1 MQRQRCEKGG
11 PIKSFSVKYDKPL
24 DELNV
29 CFSAPSQRTMYFQ
42 IVDLS
47 LCGEGTSISEAFLK
61 VSSSGSS
68 KVVKMLAT
76 VLEIAAAK
84 LS

>member
-1 MQRQRCEKGG
+1 M
-11 PIKSFSVKYDKPL
+11 S
-24 DELNV
+24 
-29 CFSAPSQRTMYFQ
+29 FQ

-47 LCGEGTSISEAFLK
+47 LYGEGTSNSEAFVK

-84 LS
+84 FS

>member
-1 MQRQRCEKGG
+1 M
-11 PIKSFSVKYDKPL
+11 SVFLRLLK
-24 DELNV
+24 
-29 CFSAPSQRTMYFQ
+29 RTMSFQ

-61 VSSSGSS
+61 VSFSGSS
-68 KVVKMLAT
+68 KVVRMLAT

>member
-1 MQRQRCEKGG
+1 M
-11 PIKSFSVKYDKPL
+11 SVFLRSLK
-24 DELNV
+24 
-29 CFSAPSQRTMYFQ
+29 RTMYFQ

-61 VSSSGSS
+61 ISSSGSS

-84 LS
+84 FP

>member
-1 MQRQRCEKGG
+1 
-11 PIKSFSVKYDKPL
+11 
-24 DELNV
+24 
-29 CFSAPSQRTMYFQ
+29 MYFQ

-47 LCGEGTSISEAFLK
+47 LCGDGTSISEAFFK

-84 LS
+84 FPDIHVTSTNSSYTGS

>member
-1 MQRQRCEKGG
+1 M
-11 PIKSFSVKYDKPL
+11 SVFLRLLK
-24 DELNV
+24 
-29 CFSAPSQRTMYFQ
+29 RTMSFQ

-68 KVVKMLAT
+68 KVVRMLAT